1 MKKKILLLVLMLTVL
16 AAGLV
21 TGCENTTGKGSDESM
36 AQTEEQ
42 QMQSTKETVTEQA
55 TQKTTAQ
62 TTTENSQEWKEAYI
76 SYIKTTL
83 RQKGWKQYELIYLDN
98 DNVPEL
104 VALGDSEAQGNTVC
118 NYYQGKV
125 YETQL
130 RRLGYSYIKRGN
142 LLCNSDGNMDVY
154 YDLVYSLIGGKLTLI
169 HTGQYG
175 AEDNTNVQM
184 DAGGNPV
191 YVYNWDGE
199 TVSKDEYAKKLNAVY
214 DRSQATDGAIYNEY
228 STESEIISLIQSL

>member
-83 RQKGWKQYELIYLDN
+83 RQKGWKQYE
-98 DNVPEL
+98 P
-104 VALGDSEAQGNTVC
+104 
-118 NYYQGKV
+118 
-125 YETQL
+125 
-130 RRLGYSYIKRGN
+130 
-142 LLCNSDGNMDVY
+142 
-154 YDLVYSLIGGKLTLI
+154 DLSR
-169 HTGQYG
+169 Q
-175 AEDNTNVQM
+175 
-184 DAGGNPV
+184 
-191 YVYNWDGE
+191 
-199 TVSKDEYAKKLNAVY
+199 
-214 DRSQATDGAIYNEY
+214 R
-228 STESEIISLIQSL
+228 